1 MARAGIV
8 GLLFAAAGFK
18 SLQFIAVEDIGVF
31 GGKALLSPEES
42 DFKNTT
48 IDLSVGDYTLQDV
61 RTAITNAQGGE
72 QPWVVRFPTF
82 IRRLLPYDFRQMMYC
97 GYCGPKWPMGS

>member
-31 GGKALLSPEES
+31 GGKALLSPEEPE
-42 DFKNTT
+42 FKNTT

-97 GYCGPKWPMGS
+97 GYCAPK